1 MGWAWTAGLIL
12 ALGAARQSTP
22 VENLPQTAKPHA
34 VLVEL
39 FATEGCA
46 ACRPADDLLRRI
58 DGTGAEQNLLIIG
71 MSEHV
76 KTMDHYGW
84 KDPYG
89 RELLTY
95 RQSEYAKKFSLK
107 DTYTPQIVIN
117 GEMQMVG
124 FQEDAVVGA
133 INKAGCE
140 RVLATLRVASLE
152 VDGDTVSATVEYA
165 GTVPPHGAILFAAVA
180 EDETTEHVLRG
191 ENKGMTLTH
200 VSVVRAM
207 ETFGKLTAAGEK
219 TLRMRLPRTEK
230 NQTPGTKQRLIVWA
244 QEPDLG
250 PVIGVDTRAL

>member
-1 MGWAWTAGLIL
+1 MGWAWTAGLMI
-12 ALGAARQSTP
+12 ALGAAHQSTP
-22 VENLPQTAKPHA
+22 VENLPQTVKPHA
-34 VLVEL
+34 LLVEL
-39 FATEGCA
+39 FASEGCA

-76 KTMDHYGW
+76 KIMDNYGW

-89 RELLTY
+89 LESLTY

-107 DTYTPQIVIN
+107 ETYTPQDVIN

-140 RVLATLRVASLE
+140 RVLATLRVASFKVE
-152 VDGDTVSATVEYA
+152 GDKVSATVEYA

-180 EDETTEHVLRG
+180 EDETTGHVLRG
-191 ENKGMTLTH
+191 ENKGMTLAH
-200 VSVVRAM
+200 VSVVRSM
-207 ETFGKLTAAGEK
+207 ETFGKLTTAGEK
-219 TLRMRLPRTEK
+219 TLKIRLPKAER

-244 QEPDLG
+244 QGPNLG
-250 PVIGVDTRAL
+250 PVIGVDTKAL